1 MLEIAGTSARVSKSL
16 PKGLEQQQCP
26 GANGKRCFGQ
36 SKRWFWLPQAHC
48 VAKGSPCSTVL
59 LFSISGRGEA
69 MLSHRRAGQLMLRM
83 DHFLVKHLGGGHGS
97 FQQVLNSG
105 LEPESVV
112 SYRHC
117 CET

>member
-1 MLEIAGTSARVSKSL
+1 
-16 PKGLEQQQCP
+16 
-26 GANGKRCFGQ
+26 
-36 SKRWFWLPQAHC
+36 
-48 VAKGSPCSTVL
+48 
-59 LFSISGRGEA
+59 
-69 MLSHRRAGQLMLRM
+69 MLSHRRAGQLMLRV

-112 SYRHC
+112 SYRRC